1 MAVKLATCVAALRR
15 RVVAAEWTAR
25 AGGLLGW
32 TIAGCA
38 TAALL
43 ARGIGDWQ
51 RTESAWLFA
60 PVVAA
65 PIVAWVLARRSRP
78 SAAAAAAWL
87 DVHAGAAGYVVTE
100 NELGQSSWTPR
111 TEEALTS
118 ALAALPRVD
127 VVRAAK
133 PVLAAAVFAAVALWI
148 ELPETVVGPPQ
159 AVSTAA
165 LERVEEQIET
175 LEDALAVEPE
185 LAEELEERLEAAKA
199 DAEAGNPESTFEAL
213 DALEQRIEQ
222 AVEHA
227 EQMAEQAARE
237 LNQAAT
243 DPNLAKAQD
252 ALKNAL
258 SKMDSAGLSKDLP
271 KSVQE
276 ALPEG
281 AQSLDGEQLSSAELA
296 KLARELKGGLDARLA
311 KLANGRLVDAS
322 KRSPGA
328 HDGAEARVTPWAG
341 PKFRAAA
348 ESRADARTRRS
359 TSRARPRGAPINSSR
374 RNCRR
379 RRCSTLNRPRS

>member
-15 RVVAAEWTAR
+15 RVVAAQWTAR
-25 AGGLLGW
+25 AGGLFGW

-43 ARGIGDWQ
+43 VRGIGDWQ
-51 RTESAWLFA
+51 RSEAAWLFV
-60 PVVAA
+60 PVLAA
-65 PIVAWVLARRSRP
+65 PIAAWVLARRSRP
-78 SAAAAAAWL
+78 SEAAAAAWL

-111 TEEALTS
+111 TEEALAK

-127 VVRAAK
+127 VTRAAK
-133 PVLAAAVFAAVALWI
+133 PVLAAIAFAALALWI
-148 ELPETVVGPPQ
+148 DLPETVVGPPP

-213 DALEQRIEQ
+213 DALEQRIDQ

-237 LNQAAT
+237 LQQAAT
-243 DPNLAKAQD
+243 DPNFAKAQE

-258 SKMDSAGLSKDLP
+258 AKLDSGGLSKDLP
-271 KSVQE
+271 QSVQD

-281 AQSLDGEQLSSAELA
+281 AQSLEGLQLSSAELA
-296 KLARELKGGLDARLA
+296 KLASELRKGLDSRLG
-311 KLANGRLVDAS
+311 KLASGRLLDPS
-322 KRSPGA
+322 KLGKLPEKLDLADLDDDHECDEDCKKPG
-328 HDGAEARVTPWAG
+328 GT
-341 PKFRAAA
+341 
-348 ESRADARTRRS
+348 
-359 TSRARPRGAPINSSR
+359 
-374 RNCRR
+374 
-379 RRCSTLNRPRS
+379 